1 MHALGLFIEILSIF
15 LLVAIILRIVFS
27 WTGFDQR
34 SPIYAAILEVTE
46 PILAPIRSV
55 LPRTGMLCR
64 LPMRRP
70 GYITGTLR
78 RPCCTYTIAKIVNNA
93 ITRKKISDRIAFC

>member
-1 MHALGLFIEILSIF
+1 VHALGLFIEILSIF

-46 PILAPIRSV
+46 PILAPIRSI
-55 LPRTGMLCR
+55 LPRTGMLD
-64 LPMRRP
+64 LSPMVATFILFIMI
-70 GYITGTLR
+70 GVGQTLAAR
-78 RPCCTYTIAKIVNNA
+78 
-93 ITRKKISDRIAFC
+93 

>member
-55 LPRTGMLCR
+55 LPRTGMLD
-64 LPMRRP
+64 LSPMIATFLLFIMI
-70 GYITGTLR
+70 GVGQTL
-78 RPCCTYTIAKIVNNA
+78 AA
-93 ITRKKISDRIAFC
+93 S

>member
-1 MHALGLFIEILSIF
+1 VHALGLFIEILSIF

-55 LPRTGMLCR
+55 LPRTGMLD
-64 LPMRRP
+64 LSPMIATFILFIMI
-70 GYITGTLR
+70 GVGQTL
-78 RPCCTYTIAKIVNNA
+78 AA
-93 ITRKKISDRIAFC
+93 S

>member
-15 LLVAIILRIVFS
+15 LLAAIILRIVFS

-55 LPRTGMLCR
+55 LPRTGMLD
-64 LPMRRP
+64 LSPMIATFILFIMI
-70 GYITGTLR
+70 GVGQTL
-78 RPCCTYTIAKIVNNA
+78 AA
-93 ITRKKISDRIAFC
+93 S

>member
-1 MHALGLFIEILSIF
+1 VHALGLFIEILSIF

-34 SPIYAAILEVTE
+34 SPIYSAILEVTE

-55 LPRTGMLCR
+55 LPRTGMLD
-64 LPMRRP
+64 LSPMVATFILFIMI
-70 GYITGTLR
+70 GVGKTL
-78 RPCCTYTIAKIVNNA
+78 A
-93 ITRKKISDRIAFC
+93 SG

>member
-55 LPRTGMLCR
+55 LPRTGMLD
-64 LPMRRP
+64 LSPMIATFILFIMI
-70 GYITGTLR
+70 GVGQTL
-78 RPCCTYTIAKIVNNA
+78 AAN
-93 ITRKKISDRIAFC
+93 

>member
-55 LPRTGMLCR
+55 LPRTGMLD
-64 LPMRRP
+64 LSPMIATFILFIMI
-70 GYITGTLR
+70 GVGQTL
-78 RPCCTYTIAKIVNNA
+78 AA
-93 ITRKKISDRIAFC
+93 S

>member
-55 LPRTGMLCR
+55 LPRTGMLD
-64 LPMRRP
+64 LSPMIATFILFIMI
-70 GYITGTLR
+70 GVGKTL
-78 RPCCTYTIAKIVNNA
+78 AA
-93 ITRKKISDRIAFC
+93 G

>member
-1 MHALGLFIEILSIF
+1 VHALGLFIEILSIF

-34 SPIYAAILEVTE
+34 SPVYAAILEVTE

-55 LPRTGMLCR
+55 LPRTGMLD
-64 LPMRRP
+64 LSPMVATFILFIMI
-70 GYITGTLR
+70 GVGKTL
-78 RPCCTYTIAKIVNNA
+78 A
-93 ITRKKISDRIAFC
+93 SG

>member
-1 MHALGLFIEILSIF
+1 VHALGLFIEILSIF

-34 SPIYAAILEVTE
+34 SPIYAAILDVTE

-55 LPRTGMLCR
+55 LPRTGMLD
-64 LPMRRP
+64 LSPMIATFILFIMI
-70 GYITGTLR
+70 GVGQTL
-78 RPCCTYTIAKIVNNA
+78 AA
-93 ITRKKISDRIAFC
+93 S

>member
-1 MHALGLFIEILSIF
+1 VHALGLFIEILSIF

-34 SPIYAAILEVTE
+34 SPVYAAILEVTE

-55 LPRTGMLCR
+55 LPRTGMLD
-64 LPMRRP
+64 LSPMVATFILFIMI
-70 GYITGTLR
+70 GVGQTL
-78 RPCCTYTIAKIVNNA
+78 AA
-93 ITRKKISDRIAFC
+93 S

>member
-55 LPRTGMLCR
+55 LPRTGMLD
-64 LPMRRP
+64 LSPMVATFILFVMI
-70 GYITGTLR
+70 GVGQTL
-78 RPCCTYTIAKIVNNA
+78 AA
-93 ITRKKISDRIAFC
+93 S

>member
-15 LLVAIILRIVFS
+15 LLVAIILRSVFS

-34 SPIYAAILEVTE
+34 SPICVAILEVTE

-55 LPRTGMLCR
+55 LPRTGMLD
-64 LPMRRP
+64 LSPMIATFILFLMI
-70 GYITGTLR
+70 GVGKTL
-78 RPCCTYTIAKIVNNA
+78 AA
-93 ITRKKISDRIAFC
+93 G

>member
-1 MHALGLFIEILSIF
+1 VHALGLFIEILSIF

-55 LPRTGMLCR
+55 LPRTGMLD
-64 LPMRRP
+64 LSPMIATFLLFIMI
-70 GYITGTLR
+70 GVGQTL
-78 RPCCTYTIAKIVNNA
+78 AA
-93 ITRKKISDRIAFC
+93 S

>member
-1 MHALGLFIEILSIF
+1 VHALGLFIEILSIF

-27 WTGFDQR
+27 WTGYDPR

-55 LPRTGMLCR
+55 LPRTGMLD
-64 LPMRRP
+64 LSPM
-70 GYITGTLR
+70 
-78 RPCCTYTIAKIVNNA
+78 IATFILFIMIGVGQKLA
-93 ITRKKISDRIAFC
+93 SG

>member
-55 LPRTGMLCR
+55 LPRTGMLD
-64 LPMRRP
+64 LSPMIATFILFIMI
-70 GYITGTLR
+70 GVGKTL
-78 RPCCTYTIAKIVNNA
+78 AA
-93 ITRKKISDRIAFC
+93 S